1 MINNLLI
8 ENVTIFEI
16 MNGINTGLY
25 QYNELHNLR
34 IVSEKN
40 PNYVILAT
48 DANVGEVIY
57 DFVEK
62 DVEVKKFPG
71 NKVLL
76 DTEVLDYIIINRDLQ
91 AESGTY
97 KLSTMSVLEIIV
109 ASRTLENFNGFDI
122 NSTDF
127 KCYEINYVEP
137 ESELPTDMNIL
148 G

>member
-127 KCYEINYVEP
+127 KCYEINYIEP